1 MSFDGRLI
9 PTETYESLDYDALPR
24 KELDRPVNIYD
35 IAEFFRDFMENDRL
49 GTICNNH
56 LTLADQKDLGIISPE
71 CIELAIK
78 VNNNLTVCKMRS
90 VREGG

>member
-1 MSFDGRLI
+1 MSFDERLI
-9 PTETYESLDYDALPR
+9 PTETYPSLDYEAPQR
-24 KELDRPVNIYD
+24 KELDRPVTVYD

-56 LTLADQKDLGIISPE
+56 LMLADQKDLGVFSPE
-71 CIELAIK
+71 CIDLAIK